1 VIVCGILQDIV
12 WLCRSKPMCVCVCVF
27 CHSFFPKIHMK
38 TMNSKNGIL
47 SKTNL
52 EKPSWDTSVMM
63 DRL

>member
-1 VIVCGILQDIV
+1 
-12 WLCRSKPMCVCVCVF
+12 MCVCVCVF